1 MMLGAR
7 QYERRRTI
15 CVRESFFSFFEV
27 LHFVD
32 DFFDDPL
39 QLSHLRLKS

>member
-1 MMLGAR
+1 MIQGAR
-7 QYERRRTI
+7 QHERRRTVR
-15 CVRESFFSFFEV
+15 VRESFFSFFEV
-27 LHFVD
+27 LHFVN